1 MIGLWCCWW
10 PAVLLATPGSYVCIR
25 FLQLMT
31 TCSAPTDAAATAI
44 AAHAAAAACAARRAF
59 RSSLLGGDSC
69 AKTHGSSKPLNGSQA
84 AQRLSHSA
92 RRSVEDGPTAIRVC
106 ALARRRLP
114 GSHAMPGIRGGGDSV
129 ERGDAS
135 SLDGW
140 RPSPDLERCCK
151 SAQYSFPPVTSSRYV
166 TLPVNPNGQTFR

>member
-1 MIGLWCCWW
+1 MLLVGLRSCWWPSVLLVGLWCCWW
-10 PAVLLATPGSYVCIR
+10 PAVLLVAPGSYVCIR
-25 FLQLMT
+25 SLQLMT

-44 AAHAAAAACAARRAF
+44 AAHAAAAACAARRVF

-114 GSHAMPGIRGGGDSV
+114 GLHVMPGVRGGEAV
-129 ERGDAS
+129 
-135 SLDGW
+135 W
-140 RPSPDLERCCK
+140 REETRPAWMAGVRLPDLERCCK
-151 SAQYSFPPVTSSRYV
+151 SAQYSFP
-166 TLPVNPNGQTFR
+166 L